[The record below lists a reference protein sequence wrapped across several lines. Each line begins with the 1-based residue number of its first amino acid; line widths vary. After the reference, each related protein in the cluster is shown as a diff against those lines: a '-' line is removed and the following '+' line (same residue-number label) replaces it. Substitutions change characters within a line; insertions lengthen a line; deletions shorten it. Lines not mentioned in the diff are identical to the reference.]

1 MKSSKLD
8 IGGMLSDGLSGLYG
22 AGRWRREAKLEDLK
36 LIQGLDIDKFLELLN
51 RKAIPQMPV
60 LPQTPLLS
68 PKLGDLPR
76 FDYTPPPTT
85 QEILRGW
92 VDEWLDSARDEHG
105 GEDPRER
112 DLDKAPRAAQAAN
125 DYLEQRKFHFVASGN
140 SLRPWFDTYER
151 EPTIPLRT
159 LIGPRPEH
167 YAKEQLVFFLL
178 SNLRFRV
185 AKCRK
190 ENCGT
195 YFLLRHWNRR
205 YKGGTLCK
213 SCGRSRSLESAAK
226 ATAEV
231 RKDAATQLHSLA
243 AKKFAKQIRST
254 PRWHQ
259 QKELKDRIA
268 DFLNAKIERSG
279 SLGAV
284 YKGGITGKWV
294 ARSENWNGIE
304 TALKGG
310 K

>member
-1 MKSSKLD
+1 
-8 IGGMLSDGLSGLYG
+8 MLSDGLSGLYG
-22 AGRWRREAKLEDLK
+22 AGEWRREAKLEDLN
-36 LIQGLDIDKFLELLN
+36 LVQGLDIDKFLELLN
-51 RKAIPQMPV
+51 RNATPQMPL

-68 PKLGDLPR
+68 PKPSDLPQ
-76 FDYTPPPTT
+76 FEYTPPPTT

-92 VDEWLDSARDEHG
+92 VDEWVDSAKDEHG

-112 DLDKAPRAAQAAN
+112 NFDKARGAALAAHG
-125 DYLEQRKFHFVASGN
+125 YLERRKFHLVASGN

-151 EPTIPLRT
+151 APTIPLRA

-167 YAKEQLVFFLL
+167 YAQEQLAFFLL
-178 SNLRFRV
+178 SNMRFRL

-190 ENCGT
+190 ETCGT
-195 YFLLRHWNRR
+195 YFLLSHWNRR
-205 YKGGTLCK
+205 YKRGTLCK
-213 SCGRSRSLESAAK
+213 SCGRSRSLESAVK

-243 AKKFAKQIRST
+243 AKKFARQIRST
-254 PRWHQ
+254 SRWHQ

-268 DFLNAKIERSG
+268 DFLNAKIERSEL
-279 SLGAV
+279 LGAV
-284 YKGGITGKWV
+284 YKRGITGKWV